1 MHVIT
6 VMLAALACESH
17 ARRMHTTRDAR
28 LQSHR
33 AAALAHPAQRLA
45 GLLLALDPAAGWHIF
60 GLGHG
65 RGKAPFPSYC
75 SQRQGVSRCRQI
87 HALATAPEPAMR
99 IGHGYDIHRMASR
112 DEAGQPV
119 VISGVLF
126 DGSHA
131 PDFELGCVAH
141 SDGDVVYHSV
151 VDAILGA
158 LTMPDIGQLFPD
170 NDPRLRG
177 ANSEIFMEEAYS
189 RMQQR
194 GYRVGNVD
202 VTLICQKP
210 RVNVMHEG
218 NQVKELMMK
227 NIVRLLRTDSSRVNV
242 KARTHEK
249 VDSVG
254 ECRALECHV
263 VIVLEADPELATV

>member
-1 MHVIT
+1 
-6 VMLAALACESH
+6 MLALLMAPSI
-17 ARRMHTTRDAR
+17 
-28 LQSHR
+28 
-33 AAALAHPAQRLA
+33 AALRTEAHIIASARWPVPA
-45 GLLLALDPAAGWHIF
+45 
-60 GLGHG
+60 
-65 RGKAPFPSYC
+65 C
-75 SQRQGVSRCRQI
+75 SQRSRSI
-87 HALATAPEPAMR
+87 EALAIAAPQPALR

-112 DEAGQPV
+112 EEAGQPV
-119 VISGVLF
+119 VISGVIF
-126 DGSHA
+126 DGSDA

-177 ANSEIFMEEAYS
+177 ANSEIFMTEAYT
-189 RMQQR
+189 RMRQR
-194 GYRVGNVD
+194 GYRIGNVD

-210 RVNVMHEG
+210 RVNVVHEG
-218 NQVKELMMK
+218 NQVKELMMD
-227 NIVRLLRTDSSRVNV
+227 NLARLLKTDLGRINV

-263 VIVLEADPELATV
+263 CLILEAEPDLVPEDDDAPVEV

>member
-1 MHVIT
+1 MMSTSWSAVLLLSAAPCLTALRADLHIPARVDAPRTRSIR
-6 VMLAALACESH
+6 ALAVAAPPQPAIRSMCQNSSNLLPVVGLMSRSH
-17 ARRMHTTRDAR
+17 H
-28 LQSHR
+28 L
-33 AAALAHPAQRLA
+33 PGA
-45 GLLLALDPAAGWHIF
+45 G
-60 GLGHG
+60 
-65 RGKAPFPSYC
+65 
-75 SQRQGVSRCRQI
+75 
-87 HALATAPEPAMR
+87 HAV
-99 IGHGYDIHRMASR
+99 GHGYDIHRMASR
-112 DEAGQPV
+112 EEAGQPV
-119 VISGVLF
+119 VISGVIF
-126 DGSHA
+126 DGSDA

-177 ANSEIFMEEAYS
+177 ANSEIFMTEAYS
-189 RMQQR
+189 RMRDR
-194 GYRVGNVD
+194 GYRVGNLD

-210 RVNVMHEG
+210 RVNVEHNG
-218 NQVKELMMK
+218 KQVKELMID
-227 NIVRLLRTDSSRVNV
+227 NLARLLQTDLSRVNV

-263 VIVLEADPELATV
+263 VMILEADPDLASGESPVEV

>member
-1 MHVIT
+1 V
-6 VMLAALACESH
+6 VSSVAA
-17 ARRMHTTRDAR
+17 
-28 LQSHR
+28 
-33 AAALAHPAQRLA
+33 
-45 GLLLALDPAAGWHIF
+45 
-60 GLGHG
+60 
-65 RGKAPFPSYC
+65 
-75 SQRQGVSRCRQI
+75 
-87 HALATAPEPAMR
+87 EPALR
-99 IGHGYDIHRMASR
+99 IGHGYDIHRMATR
-112 DEAGQPV
+112 EEAGQPV
-119 VISGVLF
+119 VISGVTF
-126 DGSHA
+126 DGSDA

-177 ANSEIFMEEAYS
+177 ANSEIFMQEAYS
-189 RMQQR
+189 RMRER
-194 GYRVGNVD
+194 GYRIGNVD

-218 NQVKELMMK
+218 HQVKEIMIG
-227 NIVRLLRTDSSRVNV
+227 NIARLLRAELSRVNV

-263 VIVLEADPELATV
+263 VLVLELDPELAPKQEESVVA

>member
-1 MHVIT
+1 
-6 VMLAALACESH
+6 
-17 ARRMHTTRDAR
+17 
-28 LQSHR
+28 
-33 AAALAHPAQRLA
+33 
-45 GLLLALDPAAGWHIF
+45 
-60 GLGHG
+60 
-65 RGKAPFPSYC
+65 
-75 SQRQGVSRCRQI
+75 
-87 HALATAPEPAMR
+87 
-99 IGHGYDIHRMASR
+99 MASR
-112 DEAGQPV
+112 EEAGQPV
-119 VISGVLF
+119 VISAVKF
-126 DGSHA
+126 DGSDA

-177 ANSEIFMEEAYS
+177 ADSEIFMTEAYS
-189 RMQQR
+189 RMRGR
-194 GYRVGNVD
+194 GYRVGNLD

-218 NQVKELMMK
+218 NQVKELMMS
-227 NIVRLLRTDSSRVNV
+227 NLARLLQTDGSRINV

-263 VIVLEADPELATV
+263 VMILEADPDYVPDEAPVEV